1 MSTALLK
8 EVQMVNYHSD
18 ITADEASEKKKHV
31 DGNTKDT
38 DSRGQQRSEMIRWQA
53 FSKYPS

>member
-18 ITADEASEKKKHV
+18 ITADEASEKKISV
-31 DGNTKDT
+31 NAVTC
-38 DSRGQQRSEMIRWQA
+38 RWQHKRHRQQGA
-53 FSKYPS
+53 TKIRND